1 VAAILSGIGNAEY
14 EIPFY
19 DFEGTAG
26 EGKSERYE
34 VTVVTEGSYEDAQA
48 GARTGQTIAK
58 LLPEGEEGVRIPRG
72 LDIPRFW
79 KALEECVARAD
90 EANTAAASGVN

>member
-1 VAAILSGIGNAEY
+1 M
-14 EIPFY
+14 
-19 DFEGTAG
+19 
-26 EGKSERYE
+26 
-34 VTVVTEGSYEDAQA
+34 TEGSYEDAQA

-79 KALEECVARAD
+79 EVMEECVESAD
-90 EANTAAASGVN
+90 RVNAAAAAKGKDQV